1 LSSPGEKPVLGLRER
16 KKAQTRAS
24 VQSIALDLFS
34 KQGYDA
40 TTVDQ
45 IITLAQ
51 ISEST
56 FFRYFPTKEDLVITD
71 EFDPVL
77 IESFRSQP
85 PELGVLE
92 ALRRSMQSILGNLN
106 AEQNA
111 EQSER
116 IELLLA
122 VPALRAAAIA
132 QFSDTM
138 SMLAE
143 AIAERIGRSPDD
155 FQIRVTSGAIVG
167 AAMAMMSAM
176 ADDPTANPFALMDAA
191 IAQLQTGL
199 ELK

>member
-1 LSSPGEKPVLGLRER
+1 MSSPGEKPVLGLRER

>member
-1 LSSPGEKPVLGLRER
+1 MSSRGEKPALGLRER

-40 TTVDQ
+40 TTVEQ
-45 IITLAQ
+45 IITVAQ

-71 EFDPVL
+71 EFDPL
-77 IESFRSQP
+77 MIESFRSQP
-85 PELGVLE
+85 PELAVLE
-92 ALRRSMQSILGNLN
+92 ALRRSMQSTFGNLS
-106 AEQNA
+106 AGQNA

-116 IELLLA
+116 IELVLA

-138 SMLAE
+138 TLLSE

-155 FQIRVTSGAIVG
+155 FQIRVTAGAIVG
-167 AAMAMMSAM
+167 AAMAITSAM
-176 ADDPTANPFALMDAA
+176 ADDPTAHPFALMDAA
-191 IAQLQTGL
+191 IAQLQAGL
-199 ELK
+199 ELR

>member
-1 LSSPGEKPVLGLRER
+1 MSSPGEKTVLGLRER

-24 VQSIALDLFS
+24 VQRIALDLFS

-40 TTVDQ
+40 TTVEQ

-56 FFRYFPTKEDLVITD
+56 FFRYFPTKEDLVISD
-71 EFDPVL
+71 EFDPLL

-92 ALRRSMQSILGNLN
+92 ALRLSMRSTLGNLSP
-106 AEQNA
+106 EQNA
-111 EQSER
+111 EQNER

-122 VPALRAAAIA
+122 VPALRSAAIA

-138 SMLAE
+138 TMLSE
-143 AIAERIGRSPDD
+143 AIAERIGRSADD
-155 FQIRVTSGAIVG
+155 FQIRVTAGAIVG

-176 ADDPTANPFALMDAA
+176 AADPTAKPFELMDAA
-191 IAQLQTGL
+191 IAQLQAGL
-199 ELK
+199 ELR